1 MKTNRPMTRTLGLLA
16 LGLFAALTATEALAD
31 SMLPRYRLEDLG
43 PAEEYL
49 GASPILFEDGSVDK
63 YSNPSGKE
71 YLRHGEYTY
80 LNISVGGHPIE
91 HVLKR
96 DGSDVNLMSGVNPDD
111 IRFLDFNAKGQYL
124 AYNRQ
129 TSTDIAREYVFDTTT
144 STKTFVNLSGL
155 DGVSQRVLGLNSEG
169 NLVGYATLPG
179 GVLGATFYQS
189 ATTEAIL
196 LNTLVDGASNF
207 WLETAGDIND
217 AGEIVGIGYD
227 PSNPWAGGRAY
238 KLVPITPVPEPST
251 WLIFAACGIWA
262 GRKKFS
268 TSIAGKKNR
277 TF

>member
-1 MKTNRPMTRTLGLLA
+1 MKLLRILVVVVGLV
-16 LGLFAALTATEALAD
+16 GLIGQTTAWAGA
-31 SMLPRYRLEDLG
+31 MLPRYRLEDLG

-91 HVLKR
+91 HLLKR
-96 DGSDVNLMSGVNPDD
+96 DGSDVNLMSGVNPAD

-124 AYNRQ
+124 SYDRQ

-169 NLVGYATLPG
+169 NLVGYATHPFQGLFSRLFASTRE
-179 GVLGATFYQS
+179 V
-189 ATTEAIL
+189 AI
-196 LNTLVDGASNF
+196 
-207 WLETAGDIND
+207 
-217 AGEIVGIGYD
+217 
-227 PSNPWAGGRAY
+227 
-238 KLVPITPVPEPST
+238 
-251 WLIFAACGIWA
+251 
-262 GRKKFS
+262 
-268 TSIAGKKNR
+268 
-277 TF
+277 